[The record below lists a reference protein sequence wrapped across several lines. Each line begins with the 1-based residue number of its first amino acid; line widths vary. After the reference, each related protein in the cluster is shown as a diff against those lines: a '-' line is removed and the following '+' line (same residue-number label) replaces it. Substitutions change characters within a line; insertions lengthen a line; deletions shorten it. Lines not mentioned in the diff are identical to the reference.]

1 MKLYWCKF
9 NNFGDALNEYIFERC
24 FDVKADF
31 YPITDADAI
40 GIGSV
45 LENAL
50 LSTKDLNKIIK
61 IFLNKNKPLYVLSSG
76 FGWEEEH
83 YTSRIRFFK
92 SMILKRNLKIV
103 SLRGKNTLALVEKFL
118 NTKIDNPVLGDLG
131 LLASE
136 LLKQRKTPT
145 YDIGIVPHYADFGN
159 PVFEKIFE
167 QNPNS
172 IIIDTM
178 VGVEEFMKQIS
189 RCKSVI
195 STGMHPLIAADSLGI
210 PNLWCRISEKTTTR
224 FKYADYYSV
233 FDLNIQPIN
242 LYETDISKDFI
253 IQNYKISYNKVND
266 IKQQLIN
273 TYKDFF
279 ASGQIN

>member
-24 FDVKADF
+24 FGVKTDF
-31 YPITDADAI
+31 SPILDADAV

-50 LSTKDLNKIIK
+50 LSTKDLNKIVK
-61 IFLNKNKPLYVLSSG
+61 IILNKNKPLYVLSSG

-83 YTSRIRFFK
+83 YTSKIRFFK
-92 SMILKRNLKIV
+92 SMILKRDLRIV
-103 SLRGKNTLALVEKFL
+103 SLRGKNTLALVEKIL
-118 NTKIDNPVLGDLG
+118 NTKLENPVLGDLG
-131 LLASE
+131 ILSSE
-136 LLKQRKTPT
+136 LLKQRETPI

-159 PVFEKIFE
+159 PIFYKIAE

-178 VGVEEFMKQIS
+178 AGVEEFLKQVS
-189 RCKSVI
+189 MCKTLI

-233 FDLNIQPIN
+233 FDLDIQPVN
-242 LYETDISKDFI
+242 LYETEISKDFI
-253 IQNYKISYNKVND
+253 LQNYKVPYDKVD
-266 IKQQLIN
+266 EIKRQLII